1 MSEAD
6 GKRDEE
12 RERRSRGWIAAI
24 TMVLAT
30 VLLLAEFAPGASR
43 VLKYSEFR
51 ARLREGRVASVII
64 GERTI
69 RGSFKTAPGVT
80 PARRPTADFEVVRV
94 PDPQLVP
101 QLEERGVTFE
111 GMAENRGLPTLLMTL
126 TLVLGALLLGRW
138 VLQRMQGPAGGVLAF
153 GKSRGRVAGEKDV
166 TVRFDDVAGVD
177 EAKRELQEVVEFLK
191 DAERFKRVGARIP
204 RGVLLV
210 GPPGTGKTLL
220 AKAVAGEAGV
230 PFISLSGS
238 EFVEMFVGVGAAR
251 VRDLFEGAQAQAP
264 CIVFIDELDALGRS
278 RGGAMLGSNE
288 EREQTLNQLLV
299 EMDGFATNNGVIV
312 LAATNRP
319 EILDAALLR
328 PGRFDRQVLVDRPDR
343 SGRLAIL
350 RVHARK
356 VSLAPDV
363 DLESIAADT
372 PGYAGADLANLV
384 NEAALLAAR
393 RGASA
398 ATKADLAEAVE
409 RVAAGLER
417 RSRVLTPDERRRVA
431 FHELGHAVVA
441 EVLGGPSRVTKVS
454 IVPRGFGALGYTMK
468 RPEEDRHLLTEGELR
483 AQLASLLG
491 GRVAESIFLG
501 DLSTG
506 AASDL
511 SQATELARAM
521 VVEYGMSPRIGAVS
535 LGRGR
540 SVGEYGLPAELS
552 GPRELGVGLADAV
565 DAEIASVLRQ
575 AEESARGVL
584 GPRKH
589 AVESIATTLL
599 AREHL
604 DGPELRAMLVDA
616 MTREAESP

>member
-1 MSEAD
+1 VS
-6 GKRDEE
+6 E
-12 RERRSRGWIAAI
+12 REPRPDERRDRRARAGLAA
-24 TMVLAT
+24 LT
-30 VLLLAEFAPGASR
+30 VLLGAVALLAEFAPGSTA
-43 VLKYSEFR
+43 VLPYSEFR
-51 ARLREGRVASVII
+51 TRVQAGRVASVVI
-64 GERTI
+64 GERMI
-69 RGSFKTAPGVT
+69 RGHYRRAAGA
-80 PARRPTADFEVVRV
+80 PARPRAPSDFEVVRV
-94 PDPQLVP
+94 SDPQLIP
-101 QLEERGVTFE
+101 LLAEKGVVFE
-111 GMAENRGLPTLLMTL
+111 GTGDSRWLSWLLTTGLMLLG
-126 TLVLGALLLGRW
+126 VLLLGRW
-138 VLQRMQGPAGGVLAF
+138 IAQRVQGPTGGVLSF
-153 GKSRGRVAGEKDV
+153 GKSRGKVAGEKDV
-166 TVRFDDVAGVD
+166 KVRFDDVAGVD
-177 EAKRELQEVVEFLK
+177 EAKRELLEVVEFLR

-264 CIVFIDELDALGRS
+264 CIVFIDELDALGRT
-278 RGGAMLGSNE
+278 RGGNAMGSNE

-299 EMDGFATNNGVIV
+299 EMDGFETNNGVIV

-350 RVHARK
+350 KVHART

-363 DLESIAADT
+363 DLETTAAET
-372 PGYAGADLANLV
+372 TGYAGADLANLI

-398 ATKADLAEAVE
+398 ATEADLQEAME

-431 FHELGHAVVA
+431 YHELGHALVG
-441 EVLGGPSRVTKVS
+441 EVLGGASRVTKVS
-454 IVPRGFGALGYTMK
+454 IVPRGLGALGYTLK
-468 RPEEDRHLLTEGELR
+468 RPTEDRYLVTESELR

-491 GRVAESIFLG
+491 GRVSEALFLG
-501 DLSTG
+501 EVSTG

-511 SQATELARAM
+511 SQATEMARAM
-521 VVEYGMSPRIGAVS
+521 VVEFGMSDKVGALS

-540 SVGEYGLPAELS
+540 RIGEW
-552 GPRELGVGLADAV
+552 GLAAEHGGGSEHGGDLADLV
-565 DAEIASVLRQ
+565 DAEIRLMVATAEGVARKVL
-575 AEESARGVL
+575 EDRG
-584 GPRKH
+584 R
-589 AVESIATTLL
+589 AVHSIAATLL
-599 AREHL
+599 EREHL
-604 DGPELRAMLVDA
+604 DGPELRTLLEEAMRGDSD
-616 MTREAESP
+616 R

>member
-1 MSEAD
+1 MSEREPRPD
-6 GKRDEE
+6 DRRD
-12 RERRSRGWIAAI
+12 RRARAGLAA
-24 TMVLAT
+24 LT
-30 VLLLAEFAPGASR
+30 VLLGAVALLAEFAPGSTA
-43 VLKYSEFR
+43 VLPYSEFR
-51 ARLREGRVASVII
+51 TRVQAGRVASVVI
-64 GERTI
+64 GDRMI
-69 RGSFKTAPGVT
+69 RGQYRRGPAAASPRPRAPS
-80 PARRPTADFEVVRV
+80 DFEVVRV
-94 PDPQLVP
+94 SDPQLIP
-101 QLEERGVTFE
+101 LLAEKGVVFE
-111 GMAENRGLPTLLMTL
+111 GTGDSRWLSWLLTTGLMLLG
-126 TLVLGALLLGRW
+126 VLLLGRW
-138 VLQRMQGPAGGVLAF
+138 IAQRVQGPTGGVLSF
-153 GKSRGRVAGEKDV
+153 GKSRGKVAGEKDV
-166 TVRFDDVAGVD
+166 KVRFDDVAGVD
-177 EAKRELQEVVEFLK
+177 EAKRELLEVVEFLR

-264 CIVFIDELDALGRS
+264 CIVFIDELDALGRT
-278 RGGAMLGSNE
+278 RGGNAMGSNE

-299 EMDGFATNNGVIV
+299 EMDGFETNNGVIV

-350 RVHARK
+350 KVHART

-363 DLESIAADT
+363 DLETTAAET
-372 PGYAGADLANLV
+372 TGYAGADLANLI

-398 ATKADLAEAVE
+398 ATEADLQEAME

-431 FHELGHAVVA
+431 YHELGHALVG
-441 EVLGGPSRVTKVS
+441 EVLGGASRVTKVS
-454 IVPRGFGALGYTMK
+454 IVPRGLGALGYTLK
-468 RPEEDRHLLTEGELR
+468 RPTEDRYLVTESELR

-491 GRVAESIFLG
+491 GRVSEALFLG
-501 DLSTG
+501 EVSTG

-511 SQATELARAM
+511 SQATEMARAM
-521 VVEYGMSPRIGAVS
+521 VVEFGMSDKVGALS

-540 SVGEYGLPAELS
+540 RIGDWGLTTEHVGGSEHGGE
-552 GPRELGVGLADAV
+552 LADLV
-565 DAEIASVLRQ
+565 DAEIRLMVATAEGVARKVL
-575 AEESARGVL
+575 EDRG
-584 GPRKH
+584 R
-589 AVESIATTLL
+589 AVHSIAATLL
-599 AREHL
+599 EREHL
-604 DGPELRAMLVDA
+604 DGLELRTLLEEAMRGDGD
-616 MTREAESP
+616 R

>member
-1 MSEAD
+1 VTD
-6 GKRDEE
+6 PRPDD
-12 RERRSRGWIAAI
+12 RRARSWIAA
-24 TMVLAT
+24 AT
-30 VLLLAEFAPGASR
+30 VLLGVIALLAEFAPGATA
-43 VLKYSEFR
+43 VLPYSEFR
-51 ARLREGRVASVII
+51 SRVAAGRVASVTI
-64 GERTI
+64 GDRMI
-69 RGSFKTAPGVT
+69 RGRYRRSTAAPPG
-80 PARRPTADFEVVRV
+80 ARAPMDFEVVRV
-94 PDPQLVP
+94 ADPQLVP
-101 QLEERGVTFE
+101 LLGEKGVTFE
-111 GMAENRGLPTLLMTL
+111 GAADTRWLSLTL
-126 TLVLGALLLGRW
+126 TVGLGLLAALLLGRW
-138 VLQRMQGPAGGVLAF
+138 LVQRVQGPSGGVLSF
-153 GKSRGRVAGEKDV
+153 GKSRGKVAGEKDV

-177 EAKRELQEVVEFLK
+177 EAKRELLEVVEFLR

-264 CIVFIDELDALGRS
+264 CIVFIDELDALGRT
-278 RGGAMLGSNE
+278 RGGSAMGSNE

-350 RVHARK
+350 RVHART

-363 DLESIAADT
+363 DLETLAAET
-372 PGYAGADLANLV
+372 TGYAGADLANLI
-384 NEAALLAAR
+384 NEGALLAAR

-398 ATKADLAEAVE
+398 ATGADLQEAME

-431 FHELGHAVVA
+431 YHELGHALVG
-441 EVLGGPSRVTKVS
+441 EVLGGSTRVTKVS
-454 IVPRGFGALGYTMK
+454 IVPRGLGALGYTIK
-468 RPEEDRHLLTEGELR
+468 RPTEDRYLQTESELR

-491 GRVAESIFLG
+491 GRVSESLFLG
-501 DLSTG
+501 EVSTG

-511 SQATELARAM
+511 SQATEMARAM
-521 VVEYGMSPRIGAVS
+521 VVEFGMSEKIGALS
-535 LGRGR
+535 LGRTR
-540 SVGEYGLPAELS
+540 QVGDWGMMSEHGGS
-552 GPRELGVGLADAV
+552 DHGGDLADLVDSEVRQLVSSAEAV
-565 DAEIASVLRQ
+565 ARKVLVDRGAAVHAIA
-575 AEESARGVL
+575 A
-584 GPRKH
+584 
-589 AVESIATTLL
+589 TLL
-599 AREHL
+599 EREHL
-604 DGPELRAMLVDA
+604 DGAELRTMLEAAMRGDA
-616 MTREAESP
+616 EKS

>member
-1 MSEAD
+1 VTD
-6 GKRDEE
+6 PRPDDR
-12 RERRSRGWIAAI
+12 RERRARAWVAA
-24 TMVLAT
+24 LT
-30 VLLLAEFAPGASR
+30 VLLGAVVLLAEFAPGATA
-43 VLKYSEFR
+43 VLPYSEFR
-51 ARLREGRVASVII
+51 ARVQGGRVASVTI
-64 GERTI
+64 GDRMI
-69 RGSFKTAPGVT
+69 RGRYRRAPG
-80 PARRPTADFEVVRV
+80 AAPTAARAPMDFEVVRV
-94 PDPQLVP
+94 ADPQLVA
-101 QLEERGVTFE
+101 LLGDKGVTFE
-111 GMAENRGLPTLLMTL
+111 GAADARWLSWSLTAGLSLLAA
-126 TLVLGALLLGRW
+126 LVVGRW
-138 VLQRMQGPAGGVLAF
+138 LVQRMQGPTGGVLSF
-153 GKSRGRVAGEKDV
+153 GKSRGKVAGEKDV

-177 EAKRELQEVVEFLK
+177 EAKRELLEVVEFLR

-264 CIVFIDELDALGRS
+264 CIVFIDELDALGRT
-278 RGGAMLGSNE
+278 RGGSAMGSNE

-350 RVHARK
+350 KVHSRS

-363 DLESIAADT
+363 DLEKLAAET
-372 PGYAGADLANLV
+372 TGYAGADLANLI
-384 NEAALLAAR
+384 NEGALLAAR
-393 RGASA
+393 RGAPA
-398 ATKADLAEAVE
+398 ATGADLEEAIE
-409 RVAAGLER
+409 RVVAGLER

-431 FHELGHAVVA
+431 YHELGHALVG
-441 EVLGGPSRVTKVS
+441 EVLGGATRVTKVS
-454 IVPRGFGALGYTMK
+454 IVPRGLGALGYTLK
-468 RPEEDRHLLTEGELR
+468 RPTEDRYLMTESELR

-491 GRVAESIFLG
+491 GRVAEALFLG
-501 DLSTG
+501 EVSTG

-511 SQATELARAM
+511 SQATEMARAM
-521 VVEYGMSPRIGAVS
+521 VVEFGMSTRVGAIS

-540 SVGEYGLPAELS
+540 RVGDWGMISEHGGSEH
-552 GPRELGVGLADAV
+552 GGDLADLV
-565 DAEIASVLRQ
+565 DAEIRQLVSSAESV
-575 AEESARGVL
+575 ARKVL
-584 GPRKH
+584 EDRGA
-589 AVESIATTLL
+589 AVHSIALTLL
-599 AREHL
+599 EREHL
-604 DGPELRAMLVDA
+604 DGAELRMMLETAMRGDA
-616 MTREAESP
+616 EQP

>member
-1 MSEAD
+1 VS
-6 GKRDEE
+6 E
-12 RERRSRGWIAAI
+12 REPPTDDRRARSLLAAL
-24 TMVLAT
+24 TVLLGA
-30 VLLLAEFAPGASR
+30 VLLLAEFAPGATA
-43 VLKYSEFR
+43 VLPYSEFR
-51 ARLREGRVASVII
+51 TRVQAWRVSSVVI
-64 GERTI
+64 GDRMI
-69 RGSFKTAPGVT
+69 RGRY
-80 PARRPTADFEVVRV
+80 RRPATAAPPRPRSPMDFEVVRV
-94 PDPQLVP
+94 ADPQLIP
-101 QLEERGVTFE
+101 MLAEKGVAFE
-111 GMAENRGLPTLLMTL
+111 GTADARWLSWSLTAGLMLLAM
-126 TLVLGALLLGRW
+126 LLLGRW
-138 VLQRMQGPAGGVLAF
+138 LLQRVQGPTGGVLSF

-177 EAKRELQEVVEFLK
+177 EAKRELLEVVEFLR

-220 AKAVAGEAGV
+220 AKAVAGEARV

-278 RGGAMLGSNE
+278 RGGSAMGSNE

-350 RVHARK
+350 KVHART

-363 DLESIAADT
+363 DMETIALET
-372 PGYAGADLANLV
+372 TGYAGADLANLI
-384 NEAALLAAR
+384 NEGALLAAR

-398 ATKADLAEAVE
+398 ATGADLQEAME

-417 RSRVLTPDERRRVA
+417 RSRVLSPDERRRVA
-431 FHELGHAVVA
+431 YHELGHALVG
-441 EVLGGPSRVTKVS
+441 EVLGGASRVTKVS
-454 IVPRGFGALGYTMK
+454 IVPRGLGALGYTLK
-468 RPEEDRHLLTEGELR
+468 RPTEDRYLMTESELR
-483 AQLASLLG
+483 AQLATLLG
-491 GRVAESIFLG
+491 GRVAEALFLG
-501 DLSTG
+501 EVSTG

-511 SQATELARAM
+511 SQATEMARAM
-521 VVEYGMSPRIGAVS
+521 VVEFGMSQKLGALS

-540 SVGEYGLPAELS
+540 QIGDWGLLTEHGGGSEHGGE
-552 GPRELGVGLADAV
+552 LADLVDTEIRLMVSTAESVARKVLEDRGPAV
-565 DAEIASVLRQ
+565 
-575 AEESARGVL
+575 
-584 GPRKH
+584 H
-589 AVESIATTLL
+589 SIAATLL
-599 AREHL
+599 EREHL
-604 DGPELRAMLVDA
+604 DGAELRTLLEEAMRGDVA
-616 MTREAESP
+616 R

>member
-1 MSEAD
+1 VS
-6 GKRDEE
+6 E
-12 RERRSRGWIAAI
+12 REPRPDDRRDRRARAGLAA
-24 TMVLAT
+24 LT
-30 VLLLAEFAPGASR
+30 VLLGAVALLAEFAPGSTA
-43 VLKYSEFR
+43 VLPYSEFR
-51 ARLREGRVASVII
+51 TRVQAGRVASVVI
-64 GERTI
+64 GERMI
-69 RGSFKTAPGVT
+69 RGQYRRATTAP
-80 PARRPTADFEVVRV
+80 PRPRAPSDFEVVRV
-94 PDPQLVP
+94 SDPQLIP
-101 QLEERGVTFE
+101 LLAEKGVVFE
-111 GMAENRGLPTLLMTL
+111 GTGDSRWLSWLLTTGLMLLG
-126 TLVLGALLLGRW
+126 VLLLGRW
-138 VLQRMQGPAGGVLAF
+138 IAQRVQGPTGGVLSF
-153 GKSRGRVAGEKDV
+153 GKSRGKVAGEKDV
-166 TVRFDDVAGVD
+166 KVRFDDVAGVD
-177 EAKRELQEVVEFLK
+177 EAKRELQEVVEFLR

-264 CIVFIDELDALGRS
+264 CIVFIDELDALGRT
-278 RGGAMLGSNE
+278 RGGNAMGSNE

-299 EMDGFATNNGVIV
+299 EMDGFETNNGVIV

-350 RVHARK
+350 KVHART

-363 DLESIAADT
+363 DLETTAAET
-372 PGYAGADLANLV
+372 TGYAGADLANLI

-398 ATKADLAEAVE
+398 ATEADLQEAME

-431 FHELGHAVVA
+431 YHELGHALVG
-441 EVLGGPSRVTKVS
+441 EVLGGASRVTKVS
-454 IVPRGFGALGYTMK
+454 IVPRGLGALGYTLK
-468 RPEEDRHLLTEGELR
+468 RPTEDRYLVTESELR

-491 GRVAESIFLG
+491 GRVSEALFLG
-501 DLSTG
+501 EVSTG

-511 SQATELARAM
+511 SQATEMARAM
-521 VVEYGMSPRIGAVS
+521 VVEFGMSDKVGALS

-540 SVGEYGLPAELS
+540 RIGDWGLTTEHGGGSEHGGE
-552 GPRELGVGLADAV
+552 LADVV
-565 DAEIASVLRQ
+565 DAEIRLIVATAEGVARKVL
-575 AEESARGVL
+575 EDRG
-584 GPRKH
+584 R
-589 AVESIATTLL
+589 AVHSIAATLL
-599 AREHL
+599 EREHL
-604 DGPELRAMLVDA
+604 DGPELRRLLEEAMRGDGD
-616 MTREAESP
+616 R

>member
-1 MSEAD
+1 MSEREPRPD
-6 GKRDEE
+6 DRRD
-12 RERRSRGWIAAI
+12 RRARS
-24 TMVLAT
+24 VLAAMT
-30 VLLLAEFAPGASR
+30 VLLGAVVLLAEFAPGATA
-43 VLKYSEFR
+43 VLPYSEFR
-51 ARLREGRVASVII
+51 SRVQTGRVSSVVI
-64 GERTI
+64 GERMI
-69 RGSFKTAPGVT
+69 RGRYRRSNPSPPRPRAPM
-80 PARRPTADFEVVRV
+80 DFEVVRV
-94 PDPQLVP
+94 SDPQLIP
-101 QLEERGVTFE
+101 LLAEKGVVFE
-111 GMAENRGLPTLLMTL
+111 GTADTRWLSWMLTVGL
-126 TLVLGALLLGRW
+126 ALLGVLLVGRW
-138 VLQRMQGPAGGVLAF
+138 ILQRLQGPSGGVLSF
-153 GKSRGRVAGEKDV
+153 GKSRGKVAGEKDV

-177 EAKRELQEVVEFLK
+177 EAKRELLEVVEFLR

-220 AKAVAGEAGV
+220 AKAVAGEARV

-278 RGGAMLGSNE
+278 RGGSAMGSNE

-319 EILDAALLR
+319 EILDVALLR

-350 RVHARK
+350 KVHART

-363 DLESIAADT
+363 DMETIAAET
-372 PGYAGADLANLV
+372 TGYAGADLANLI

-398 ATKADLAEAVE
+398 ATGADLQEAME

-417 RSRVLTPDERRRVA
+417 RSRVLSADERRRVA
-431 FHELGHAVVA
+431 YHELGHALVG
-441 EVLGGPSRVTKVS
+441 EVLGGASRVTKVS
-454 IVPRGFGALGYTMK
+454 IVPRGLGALGYTLK
-468 RPEEDRHLLTEGELR
+468 RPTEDRYLMTESELR

-491 GRVAESIFLG
+491 GRVAEAMFLG
-501 DLSTG
+501 EVSTG

-511 SQATELARAM
+511 SQATEMARAM
-521 VVEYGMSPRIGAVS
+521 VVEFGMSEKVGALS

-540 SVGEYGLPAELS
+540 KLGDWGLAAEQGGGAEHGAEL
-552 GPRELGVGLADAV
+552 ADLV
-565 DAEIASVLRQ
+565 DAEIRLLMTN
-575 AEESARGVL
+575 AEGVARKVL
-584 GPRKH
+584 GDRGP
-589 AVESIATTLL
+589 AVHSIAAILL
-599 AREHL
+599 EREHL
-604 DGPELRAMLVDA
+604 DGDELRTLLEEAMRGA
-616 MTREAESP
+616 GEG

>member
-1 MSEAD
+1 VS
-6 GKRDEE
+6 E
-12 RERRSRGWIAAI
+12 REPRPDDRRDRRARAGLAA
-24 TMVLAT
+24 LT
-30 VLLLAEFAPGASR
+30 VLLGAVALLAEFAPGSTA
-43 VLKYSEFR
+43 VLPYSEFR
-51 ARLREGRVASVII
+51 TRVQAGRVASVVI
-64 GERTI
+64 GDRMI
-69 RGSFKTAPGVT
+69 RGQYRRGPGAASPRPRAPS
-80 PARRPTADFEVVRV
+80 DFEVVRV
-94 PDPQLVP
+94 SDPQLIP
-101 QLEERGVTFE
+101 LLAEKGVVFE
-111 GMAENRGLPTLLMTL
+111 GTGDSRWLSWLLTTGLMLLG
-126 TLVLGALLLGRW
+126 VLLLGRW
-138 VLQRMQGPAGGVLAF
+138 IAQRVQGPTGGVLSF
-153 GKSRGRVAGEKDV
+153 GKSRGKVAGEKDV
-166 TVRFDDVAGVD
+166 KVRFDDVAGVD
-177 EAKRELQEVVEFLK
+177 EAKRELLEVVEFLR

-264 CIVFIDELDALGRS
+264 CIVFIDELDALGRT
-278 RGGAMLGSNE
+278 RGGNAMGSNE

-299 EMDGFATNNGVIV
+299 EMDGFETNNGVIV

-350 RVHARK
+350 KVHART

-363 DLESIAADT
+363 DLETTAAET
-372 PGYAGADLANLV
+372 TGYAGADLANLI

-398 ATKADLAEAVE
+398 ATEADLQEAME

-431 FHELGHAVVA
+431 YHELGHALVG
-441 EVLGGPSRVTKVS
+441 EVLGGASRVTKVS
-454 IVPRGFGALGYTMK
+454 IVPRGLGALGYTLK
-468 RPEEDRHLLTEGELR
+468 RPTEDRYLVTESELR

-491 GRVAESIFLG
+491 GRVSEALFLG
-501 DLSTG
+501 EVSTG

-511 SQATELARAM
+511 SQATEMARAM
-521 VVEYGMSPRIGAVS
+521 VVEFGMSDKLGALS

-540 SVGEYGLPAELS
+540 RIGDWGLTTEHGGGSEHGGE
-552 GPRELGVGLADAV
+552 LADLV
-565 DAEIASVLRQ
+565 DAEIRLMVATAEGVARKVL
-575 AEESARGVL
+575 EDRG
-584 GPRKH
+584 R
-589 AVESIATTLL
+589 AVHSIAATLL
-599 AREHL
+599 EREHL
-604 DGPELRAMLVDA
+604 DGLELRTLLEEAMRGDGD
-616 MTREAESP
+616 R